1 MMKASVW
8 RGKRV
13 GDQSKRS
20 IFLKKGTEAR
30 GNKAA
35 YETGMGSVGR
45 SEAYGDSSRRKGQ
58 RRKLDH
64 QEVAGMPG

>member
-1 MMKASVW
+1 MMKTSVW

-13 GDQSKRS
+13 VKAKEA
-20 IFLKKGTEAR
+20 FKKKGTEAR

-45 SEAYGDSSRRKGQ
+45 SEAYGDSSRRKG
-58 RRKLDH
+58 
-64 QEVAGMPG
+64 

>member
-1 MMKASVW
+1 MIKA
-8 RGKRV
+8 KEAF
-13 GDQSKRS
+13 
-20 IFLKKGTEAR
+20 FLKKGTEAR

>member
-20 IFLKKGTEAR
+20 IFLKKR
-30 GNKAA
+30 H
-35 YETGMGSVGR
+35 R
-45 SEAYGDSSRRKGQ
+45 SKREQGC
-58 RRKLDH
+58 L
-64 QEVAGMPG
+64 